1 MVIFKN
7 NLMKLLSE
15 AGEDLETSNDSDMSE
30 DTGEVKEESGTEDSA
45 EDTAEQN
52 NDGEEDTGEEETSEE
67 DSEGDDSFGEDS
79 DSEDG
84 ENSSN
89 DDNVE
94 EESPSQEN
102 PYVTKT
108 YFERLKQIREHHIY
122 LEKIIRDNDKSLDD
136 EVSDDYLNTV
146 NYILDELSNS
156 KEQIRLLIVKGKILS
171 LDSKK
176 LATVYNKIQTKLI
189 NLIDLYEK
197 VLNKNL

>member
-7 NLMKLLSE
+7 NLIKLLSE
-15 AGEDLETSNDSDMSE
+15 AGEDLETSNDSDVSE
-30 DTGEVKEESGTEDSA
+30 DTGEVKEESDTEDSA

-52 NDGEEDTGEEETSEE
+52 NDGEEETGEETSE
-67 DSEGDDSFGEDS
+67 DGTEGDDSFGDDS

-84 ENSSN
+84 ENSN

-102 PYVTKT
+102 PYITKT
-108 YFERLKQIREHHIY
+108 YFERLKRIRDHHIY

-136 EVSDDYLNTV
+136 EVEDDYLSTV

-156 KEQIRLLIVKGKILS
+156 KDQIRLLIVKGKILN

>member
-7 NLMKLLSE
+7 NLIKLLSE
-15 AGEDLETSNDSDMSE
+15 AGEDLETSNDSDVSE
-30 DTGEVKEESGTEDSA
+30 DTGEVKEESDTEDSA

-52 NDGEEDTGEEETSEE
+52 NDGEEETGEETSEDE
-67 DSEGDDSFGEDS
+67 TEGDGSFGDDS

-84 ENSSN
+84 ENSN

-102 PYVTKT
+102 PYITKT
-108 YFERLKQIREHHIY
+108 YFERLKRIRDHHIY

-136 EVSDDYLNTV
+136 EVEDDYLSTV

-156 KEQIRLLIVKGKILS
+156 KDQIRLLIVKGKILN

>member
-7 NLMKLLSE
+7 NLIKLLSE
-15 AGEDLETSNDSDMSE
+15 AGEDLETSNDSDVSE
-30 DTGEVKEESGTEDSA
+30 DTGEVKEESDTEDSA

-52 NDGEEDTGEEETSEE
+52 NDGEEEAGEETSEDE
-67 DSEGDDSFGEDS
+67 TEGDDSFS
-79 DSEDG
+79 DDNDGEDG
-84 ENSSN
+84 ENSN

-102 PYVTKT
+102 PYITKT
-108 YFERLKQIREHHIY
+108 YFDRLKRIRDHHIY
-122 LEKIIRDNDKSLDD
+122 LEKIIRDHDESLD
-136 EVSDDYLNTV
+136 EVEEDYLPTV

-156 KEQIRLLIVKGKILS
+156 KDQIRLLIVKGKILT

>member
-15 AGEDLETSNDSDMSE
+15 AGEDLETSNDSDVSE
-30 DTGEVKEESGTEDSA
+30 DTGEVKEESDTEDSA

-52 NDGEEDTGEEETSEE
+52 NDGEEETEDDT
-67 DSEGDDSFGEDS
+67 EGDDSFS
-79 DSEDG
+79 DDNDIEDG

-102 PYVTKT
+102 PYITKT

-136 EVSDDYLNTV
+136 EVGEDYLNTV
-146 NYILDELSNS
+146 NYILDELNNS
-156 KEQIRLLIVKGKILS
+156 KEQIRLLIVKGKILT

-176 LATVYNKIQTKLI
+176 LAIVYNRIQTKLI

>member
-7 NLMKLLSE
+7 NLIKLLSE
-15 AGEDLETSNDSDMSE
+15 AGEDLETSNDSDVSE
-30 DTGEVKEESGTEDSA
+30 DTGEVKEESDTEDSA

-52 NDGEEDTGEEETSEE
+52 NDGEEETGEETSEDE
-67 DSEGDDSFGEDS
+67 TEGDDSFGDDS

-84 ENSSN
+84 ENSN

-102 PYVTKT
+102 PYITKT
-108 YFERLKQIREHHIY
+108 YFERLKRIRDHHIY

-136 EVSDDYLNTV
+136 EVEDDYLSTV

-156 KEQIRLLIVKGKILS
+156 KDSYS
-171 LDSKK
+171 L
-176 LATVYNKIQTKLI
+176 
-189 NLIDLYEK
+189 
-197 VLNKNL
+197 

>member
-7 NLMKLLSE
+7 NLIKLLSE
-15 AGEDLETSNDSDMSE
+15 AGEDLETSNDSDVSE
-30 DTGEVKEESGTEDSA
+30 DTGEVKEESDTEDSA

-52 NDGEEDTGEEETSEE
+52 NDGEEETGEETSEDE
-67 DSEGDDSFGEDS
+67 TEGDDSFSDDN

-84 ENSSN
+84 ENSN
-89 DDNVE
+89 DDNLE

-102 PYVTKT
+102 PYITKT
-108 YFERLKQIREHHIY
+108 YFERLKRIRDHHIY

-136 EVSDDYLNTV
+136 EVEDDYLSTV

-156 KEQIRLLIVKGKILS
+156 KDQIRLLIVKGKILN

>member
-7 NLMKLLSE
+7 NLIKLLSE
-15 AGEDLETSNDSDMSE
+15 AGEDLETSNDSDVSE
-30 DTGEVKEESGTEDSA
+30 DTGEVKEESDTEDSA

-52 NDGEEDTGEEETSEE
+52 NDGEEETGEETSEDE
-67 DSEGDDSFGEDS
+67 TEGDDSFSDDN

-84 ENSSN
+84 ENSN
-89 DDNVE
+89 DDNLE

-102 PYVTKT
+102 PYITKT
-108 YFERLKQIREHHIY
+108 YFERLKQIRDHHIY

-136 EVSDDYLNTV
+136 EVEDDYLSTV

-156 KEQIRLLIVKGKILS
+156 KDQIRLLIVKGKILN

>member
-15 AGEDLETSNDSDMSE
+15 AGEDLETSNDSDVSE
-30 DTGEVKEESGTEDSA
+30 DTGEVKEESDTEDSA

-52 NDGEEDTGEEETSEE
+52 NDGEEETGEETSE
-67 DSEGDDSFGEDS
+67 DDTEGDDSFGDDS

-84 ENSSN
+84 ENSN

-102 PYVTKT
+102 PYITKT
-108 YFERLKQIREHHIY
+108 YFERLKRIRDHHIY

-136 EVSDDYLNTV
+136 EVEDDYLSTV

-156 KEQIRLLIVKGKILS
+156 KDQIRLLIVKGKILT

-176 LATVYNKIQTKLI
+176 LAKVYNKIQTKLI

>member
-7 NLMKLLSE
+7 NLIKLLSE
-15 AGEDLETSNDSDMSE
+15 AGEDLETSNDSDVSE
-30 DTGEVKEESGTEDSA
+30 DTGEVKEESDTEDSA

-52 NDGEEDTGEEETSEE
+52 NDGEEETGEETSEDE
-67 DSEGDDSFGEDS
+67 TEGDDSFSDDN

-84 ENSSN
+84 ENSN

-102 PYVTKT
+102 PYITKT
-108 YFERLKQIREHHIY
+108 YFERLKRIRDHHIY

-136 EVSDDYLNTV
+136 EVEDDYLSTV
-146 NYILDELSNS
+146 NYILDELNNS
-156 KEQIRLLIVKGKILS
+156 KEQIRLLIVKGKILN

>member
-7 NLMKLLSE
+7 NLIKLLSE
-15 AGEDLETSNDSDMSE
+15 AGEDLETSNDSDVSE
-30 DTGEVKEESGTEDSA
+30 DTGEVKEESDTEDSA

-52 NDGEEDTGEEETSEE
+52 NDGEEETGEETSEGE
-67 DSEGDDSFGEDS
+67 TEGDDSFSDDN

-84 ENSSN
+84 ENSN

-102 PYVTKT
+102 PYITKT
-108 YFERLKQIREHHIY
+108 YFERLKRIRDHHIY

-136 EVSDDYLNTV
+136 EVEDDYLSTV

-156 KEQIRLLIVKGKILS
+156 KDQIRLLIVKGKILN

>member
-7 NLMKLLSE
+7 NLIKLLSE
-15 AGEDLETSNDSDMSE
+15 AGEDLETSNDSDVSE
-30 DTGEVKEESGTEDSA
+30 DTGEVKEESDTEDSA

-52 NDGEEDTGEEETSEE
+52 NDGEEETGEETSEDE
-67 DSEGDDSFGEDS
+67 TEGDDSFSDDN

-84 ENSSN
+84 ENSN
-89 DDNVE
+89 DDNME

-102 PYVTKT
+102 PYITKM
-108 YFERLKQIREHHIY
+108 YFERLKRIRDHHIY

-136 EVSDDYLNTV
+136 EVEDDYLSIV

-156 KEQIRLLIVKGKILS
+156 KDQIRLLIVKGKILN

>member
-7 NLMKLLSE
+7 NLVRLLSE
-15 AGEDLETSNDSDMSE
+15 AGEDLETSNDSDVSE
-30 DTGEVKEESGTEDSA
+30 DTGEVKEEETDTEDSA
-45 EDTAEQN
+45 EDTTEQN
-52 NDGEEDTGEEETSEE
+52 NDGEEEAGEESL
-67 DSEGDDSFGEDS
+67 EGDDSFSDDN

-84 ENSSN
+84 ENSN

-102 PYVTKT
+102 PYITKT
-108 YFERLKQIREHHIY
+108 YFERLKRIRDHHIY
-122 LEKIIRDNDKSLDD
+122 LEKIIRDHDESLD
-136 EVSDDYLNTV
+136 EVEEDYLPTV

-156 KEQIRLLIVKGKILS
+156 KDQIKLLIVKGKILN

>member
-7 NLMKLLSE
+7 NLIKLLSE
-15 AGEDLETSNDSDMSE
+15 AGEDLETSNDSDVSE
-30 DTGEVKEESGTEDSA
+30 DTGEVKEESDTEDSA

-52 NDGEEDTGEEETSEE
+52 NDGEEETGEETSEDE
-67 DSEGDDSFGEDS
+67 TEGDDSFSDDN

-84 ENSSN
+84 ENSN
-89 DDNVE
+89 NDNVE

-102 PYVTKT
+102 PYITKT
-108 YFERLKQIREHHIY
+108 YFERLKRIRDHHIY

-136 EVSDDYLNTV
+136 EVEDDYLSTV

-156 KEQIRLLIVKGKILS
+156 KDQIRLLIVKGKILT

>member
-7 NLMKLLSE
+7 NLIKLLSE
-15 AGEDLETSNDSDMSE
+15 AGEDLETSNDSDVSE
-30 DTGEVKEESGTEDSA
+30 DTGEVKEESDTEDSA

-52 NDGEEDTGEEETSEE
+52 NDGEEETGEETSEDE
-67 DSEGDDSFGEDS
+67 TEGDDSFSDDN

-84 ENSSN
+84 ENSN

-102 PYVTKT
+102 PYITKT
-108 YFERLKQIREHHIY
+108 YFERLKRIRDHHIY

-136 EVSDDYLNTV
+136 EVEDDYLSTV

-156 KEQIRLLIVKGKILS
+156 KDQIRLLIVKGKILN

>member
-7 NLMKLLSE
+7 NLIKLLSE
-15 AGEDLETSNDSDMSE
+15 AGEDLETSNDSDVSE
-30 DTGEVKEESGTEDSA
+30 DTGEVKEESDTEDSA

-52 NDGEEDTGEEETSEE
+52 NDGEEETGEETSEDE
-67 DSEGDDSFGEDS
+67 TEGDDSFGDDS

-84 ENSSN
+84 ENSN

-102 PYVTKT
+102 PYITKT
-108 YFERLKQIREHHIY
+108 YFERLKRIRDHHIY

-136 EVSDDYLNTV
+136 EVEDDYLSTV

-156 KEQIRLLIVKGKILS
+156 KDQIRLLIVRGKILD

>member
-7 NLMKLLSE
+7 NLIKLLSE
-15 AGEDLETSNDSDMSE
+15 AGEDLETSNDSDVSE
-30 DTGEVKEESGTEDSA
+30 DTGEVKEESDTEDSA

-52 NDGEEDTGEEETSEE
+52 NDGEEETEDDT
-67 DSEGDDSFGEDS
+67 EGDDNDI
-79 DSEDG
+79 EDG
-84 ENSSN
+84 ENSN
-89 DDNVE
+89 DDNLE

-102 PYVTKT
+102 PYITKT

-136 EVSDDYLNTV
+136 NVDDEYLPTV
-146 NYILDELSNS
+146 NYILDELNNS
-156 KEQIRLLIVKGKILS
+156 KEQIRLLIVKGKILT

>member
-7 NLMKLLSE
+7 NLIKLLSE
-15 AGEDLETSNDSDMSE
+15 AGEDLETSNDSDVSE
-30 DTGEVKEESGTEDSA
+30 YTGEVKEESDTADSA
-45 EDTAEQN
+45 
-52 NDGEEDTGEEETSEE
+52 
-67 DSEGDDSFGEDS
+67 
-79 DSEDG
+79 
-84 ENSSN
+84 
-89 DDNVE
+89 
-94 EESPSQEN
+94 
-102 PYVTKT
+102 
-108 YFERLKQIREHHIY
+108 FERLKRIRDHHIY

-136 EVSDDYLNTV
+136 EVEDDYLSTV

-156 KEQIRLLIVKGKILS
+156 KDQIRLLIVKGKILN

>member
-7 NLMKLLSE
+7 NLIKLLSE
-15 AGEDLETSNDSDMSE
+15 AGEDLETSNDSDVSE
-30 DTGEVKEESGTEDSA
+30 DTGEVKEESDTEDSA

-52 NDGEEDTGEEETSEE
+52 NDGEEETGEETSEDE
-67 DSEGDDSFGEDS
+67 TEGDDSFSDDN

-84 ENSSN
+84 ENSN
-89 DDNVE
+89 DDNLE

-102 PYVTKT
+102 PYITKT
-108 YFERLKQIREHHIY
+108 YFERLKRIRDHHIY

-136 EVSDDYLNTV
+136 EVEDDYLSTV

-156 KEQIRLLIVKGKILS
+156 KDQIRLLIVKGKILT

>member
-7 NLMKLLSE
+7 NLIKLLSE
-15 AGEDLETSNDSDMSE
+15 AGEDLETSNDSDVSE
-30 DTGEVKEESGTEDSA
+30 DTGEVKEESDTEDSA

-52 NDGEEDTGEEETSEE
+52 NDGEEEAGEETSEDE
-67 DSEGDDSFGEDS
+67 TEGDDSFGDDS

-84 ENSSN
+84 ENSN

-102 PYVTKT
+102 PYITKT
-108 YFERLKQIREHHIY
+108 YFERLKRIRDHHIY

-136 EVSDDYLNTV
+136 EVEDDYLSTV

-156 KEQIRLLIVKGKILS
+156 NDQIRLLIVKGKILT

>member
-7 NLMKLLSE
+7 NLIKLLSE
-15 AGEDLETSNDSDMSE
+15 AGEDLETSNDSDVSE
-30 DTGEVKEESGTEDSA
+30 DTGKVKEESDTKDSA
-45 EDTAEQN
+45 EDTSEQN
-52 NDGEEDTGEEETSEE
+52 NDGEEETGEESSEDET
-67 DSEGDDSFGEDS
+67 EGDDSFSDNN

-84 ENSSN
+84 ENSN
-89 DDNVE
+89 NDNVE

-102 PYVTKT
+102 PYITKT
-108 YFERLKQIREHHIY
+108 YFERLKRIREHHTY

-136 EVSDDYLNTV
+136 EVGEDYLNTV
-146 NYILDELSNS
+146 NYILDELNNS
-156 KEQIRLLIVKGKILS
+156 KEQIRLLIVKGKILT

-176 LATVYNKIQTKLI
+176 LAMVYNRIQTKLI

>member
-7 NLMKLLSE
+7 NLIKLLSE
-15 AGEDLETSNDSDMSE
+15 ASEDLETSNDSDVSE
-30 DTGEVKEESGTEDSA
+30 DTGEVKEESDTEDSA

-52 NDGEEDTGEEETSEE
+52 NDGEEETEDDT
-67 DSEGDDSFGEDS
+67 EGDDSFS
-79 DSEDG
+79 DDNDIEDG
-84 ENSSN
+84 ENSN
-89 DDNVE
+89 DDNLE

-102 PYVTKT
+102 PYITKT

-136 EVSDDYLNTV
+136 NVDDEYLPTV
-146 NYILDELSNS
+146 NYILDELNNS
-156 KEQIRLLIVKGKILS
+156 KEQIRLLIVKGKILT

>member
-7 NLMKLLSE
+7 NLVRLLSE
-15 AGEDLETSNDSDMSE
+15 AGEDLETSNDSDVSE
-30 DTGEVKEESGTEDSA
+30 DTGEVKEEETDTEDSA
-45 EDTAEQN
+45 EDATEQN
-52 NDGEEDTGEEETSEE
+52 NDGEEETGEESL
-67 DSEGDDSFGEDS
+67 EGDDSFSDDN

-84 ENSSN
+84 ENSN

-102 PYVTKT
+102 PYITKT
-108 YFERLKQIREHHIY
+108 YFERLKRIRDHHIY
-122 LEKIIRDNDKSLDD
+122 LEKIIRDHDESLD
-136 EVSDDYLNTV
+136 EVEEDYLPTV

-156 KEQIRLLIVKGKILS
+156 KDQIKLLIVKGKILN

>member
-7 NLMKLLSE
+7 NLIKLLSE
-15 AGEDLETSNDSDMSE
+15 AGEDLETSNDSDVSE
-30 DTGEVKEESGTEDSA
+30 DTGEVKEESDTEDSA

-52 NDGEEDTGEEETSEE
+52 NDGEEETGEETSEDE
-67 DSEGDDSFGEDS
+67 TEGDDSFSDDN

-84 ENSSN
+84 ENSN
-89 DDNVE
+89 DDNLE

-102 PYVTKT
+102 PYITKK
-108 YFERLKQIREHHIY
+108 YFERLKRIRDHHIY

-136 EVSDDYLNTV
+136 EVEDDYLSTV

-156 KEQIRLLIVKGKILS
+156 KDQIRLLIVKGKILN

>member
-7 NLMKLLSE
+7 NLIKLLSE
-15 AGEDLETSNDSDMSE
+15 AGEDLETSNDSDVSE
-30 DTGEVKEESGTEDSA
+30 DTGEVKEESDTEDSA

-52 NDGEEDTGEEETSEE
+52 NDGEEETEDDT
-67 DSEGDDSFGEDS
+67 EGDDSFS
-79 DSEDG
+79 DDNDIEDG
-84 ENSSN
+84 ENSN
-89 DDNVE
+89 DDNLE

-102 PYVTKT
+102 PYITKT

-136 EVSDDYLNTV
+136 NVDDEHLPTV
-146 NYILDELSNS
+146 NYILDELNNS
-156 KEQIRLLIVKGKILS
+156 KEQIRLLIVKGKILT

>member
-7 NLMKLLSE
+7 NLIKLLSE
-15 AGEDLETSNDSDMSE
+15 AGEDLETSNDSDVSE
-30 DTGEVKEESGTEDSA
+30 DTGEVKEESDTEDSA

-52 NDGEEDTGEEETSEE
+52 NDGEEETGEETSEDE
-67 DSEGDDSFGEDS
+67 TEGDDSFGDDS

-84 ENSSN
+84 ENSN

-102 PYVTKT
+102 PYITKT
-108 YFERLKQIREHHIY
+108 YFERLKRIRDHHIY

-136 EVSDDYLNTV
+136 EVEDDYLSTV

-156 KEQIRLLIVKGKILS
+156 KDQIRLLIVKGKILT

>member
-7 NLMKLLSE
+7 NLIKLLSE
-15 AGEDLETSNDSDMSE
+15 AGEDLETSNDSDVSE
-30 DTGEVKEESGTEDSA
+30 DTGEVKEESDTEDSA

-52 NDGEEDTGEEETSEE
+52 NDGEEETGEETSEDE
-67 DSEGDDSFGEDS
+67 TEGDDSFGDDS
-79 DSEDG
+79 DIEDG
-84 ENSSN
+84 ENSN

-102 PYVTKT
+102 PYITKT
-108 YFERLKQIREHHIY
+108 YFERLKRIRDHHIY

-136 EVSDDYLNTV
+136 EVEDDYLSTV

-156 KEQIRLLIVKGKILS
+156 KDQIRLLIVKGKILN

>member
-15 AGEDLETSNDSDMSE
+15 AGEDLETSNDSDVSE
-30 DTGEVKEESGTEDSA
+30 DTGEVKEESDTEDSA

-52 NDGEEDTGEEETSEE
+52 NDGEEEIEGEEPE
-67 DSEGDDSFGEDS
+67 DDTEGDDSFSDDN

-84 ENSSN
+84 ENSN
-89 DDNVE
+89 DDNLE

-102 PYVTKT
+102 PYITKA
-108 YFERLKQIREHHIY
+108 YFDRLKQIREHHIY

-136 EVSDDYLNTV
+136 NVDDEYLPTV
-146 NYILDELSNS
+146 NYILDELNNS
-156 KEQIRLLIVKGKILS
+156 KEQIRLLIVKGRILT

>member
-15 AGEDLETSNDSDMSE
+15 AGEDLETSNDSDVSE
-30 DTGEVKEESGTEDSA
+30 DTGEVKEESDTEDSA

-52 NDGEEDTGEEETSEE
+52 NDGEEETEGETPEDDT
-67 DSEGDDSFGEDS
+67 EGDDSFSDDN

-84 ENSSN
+84 ENSN
-89 DDNVE
+89 DDNLE

-102 PYVTKT
+102 PYITKT

-136 EVSDDYLNTV
+136 NVDDEYLPTV
-146 NYILDELSNS
+146 NYILDELNNS
-156 KEQIRLLIVKGKILS
+156 KEQIRLLIVKGKILT

-176 LATVYNKIQTKLI
+176 LSTVYNKIQTKLI

>member
-7 NLMKLLSE
+7 NLIKLLSE
-15 AGEDLETSNDSDMSE
+15 AGEDLETSNDSDVSE
-30 DTGEVKEESGTEDSA
+30 DTGEVKEESDTEDSA

-52 NDGEEDTGEEETSEE
+52 NDGEEETGEETSEDE
-67 DSEGDDSFGEDS
+67 TEGDDSFGDDS

-84 ENSSN
+84 ENSN
-89 DDNVE
+89 GDNVE

-102 PYVTKT
+102 PYITKT
-108 YFERLKQIREHHIY
+108 YFERLKRIRDHHIY

-136 EVSDDYLNTV
+136 EVEDDYLSTV

-156 KEQIRLLIVKGKILS
+156 KDQIRLLIVKGKILN

>member
-7 NLMKLLSE
+7 NLIKLLSE
-15 AGEDLETSNDSDMSE
+15 AGEDLETSNDSDVSE
-30 DTGEVKEESGTEDSA
+30 DTGEVKEESDTEDSA

-52 NDGEEDTGEEETSEE
+52 NDGEEEAGEETSEDE
-67 DSEGDDSFGEDS
+67 TEGDDSFGDDS

-84 ENSSN
+84 ENSN

-102 PYVTKT
+102 PYITKT
-108 YFERLKQIREHHIY
+108 YFERLKRIRDHHIY

-136 EVSDDYLNTV
+136 EVKDDYLSTV

-156 KEQIRLLIVKGKILS
+156 KDQIRLLIVKGKILT

>member
-7 NLMKLLSE
+7 NLIKLLSE
-15 AGEDLETSNDSDMSE
+15 AGEDLETSNDSDVSE
-30 DTGEVKEESGTEDSA
+30 DTGEVKEESDTEDSA

-52 NDGEEDTGEEETSEE
+52 NDGEEETGEETSEDE
-67 DSEGDDSFGEDS
+67 TEGDDSFSDDN

-84 ENSSN
+84 ENSN
-89 DDNVE
+89 DDNLE

-102 PYVTKT
+102 PYITKT
-108 YFERLKQIREHHIY
+108 YFERLKRIRDHHIY

-136 EVSDDYLNTV
+136 EVEDDYLSIV

-156 KEQIRLLIVKGKILS
+156 KDQIRLLIVKGKILN

>member
-15 AGEDLETSNDSDMSE
+15 AGEDLETSNDSDVSE
-30 DTGEVKEESGTEDSA
+30 DTGKVKEESDTEDSA
-45 EDTAEQN
+45 EDAAEQN
-52 NDGEEDTGEEETSEE
+52 NDGEEETEGETPEDDT
-67 DSEGDDSFGEDS
+67 EGDDSFSDDN

-84 ENSSN
+84 ENSN
-89 DDNVE
+89 DDNLE

-102 PYVTKT
+102 PYITKT

-136 EVSDDYLNTV
+136 NVDDEYLPTV
-146 NYILDELSNS
+146 NYILDELNNS
-156 KEQIRLLIVKGKILS
+156 KEQIRLLIVKGKILT

>member
-7 NLMKLLSE
+7 NLIKLLSE
-15 AGEDLETSNDSDMSE
+15 AGEDLETSNDSDVSE
-30 DTGEVKEESGTEDSA
+30 DTGEVKEESDTEDSA

-52 NDGEEDTGEEETSEE
+52 NDGEEETGEETSEDETE
-67 DSEGDDSFGEDS
+67 DDDSFSDDN

-84 ENSSN
+84 ENSN
-89 DDNVE
+89 EDNME

-102 PYVTKT
+102 PYITKT
-108 YFERLKQIREHHIY
+108 YFERLKRIRDHHIY

-136 EVSDDYLNTV
+136 EVEDDYLSTV
-146 NYILDELSNS
+146 NYILDEISNS
-156 KEQIRLLIVKGKILS
+156 KDQIRLLIVKGKILA

>member
-7 NLMKLLSE
+7 NLIKLLSE
-15 AGEDLETSNDSDMSE
+15 AGEDLETSNDSDVSE
-30 DTGEVKEESGTEDSA
+30 DTGEVKEESDTEDSA

-52 NDGEEDTGEEETSEE
+52 NDGEEETGEETSEGE
-67 DSEGDDSFGEDS
+67 TEGDDSFSDDN

-84 ENSSN
+84 ENSN
-89 DDNVE
+89 DDNME

-102 PYVTKT
+102 PYITKT
-108 YFERLKQIREHHIY
+108 YFERLKRIRDHHIY

-136 EVSDDYLNTV
+136 EVEDDYLSTV

-156 KEQIRLLIVKGKILS
+156 KDQIRLLIVKGKILN

>member
-7 NLMKLLSE
+7 NLVRLLSE
-15 AGEDLETSNDSDMSE
+15 AGEDLETSNDSDVSE
-30 DTGEVKEESGTEDSA
+30 DTGEVKEEEIDTEDSA
-45 EDTAEQN
+45 EDTTEQN
-52 NDGEEDTGEEETSEE
+52 NDGEEEAGEESL
-67 DSEGDDSFGEDS
+67 EGDDSFSDDN

-84 ENSSN
+84 ENSN

-102 PYVTKT
+102 PYITKT
-108 YFERLKQIREHHIY
+108 YFERLKRIRDHHIY
-122 LEKIIRDNDKSLDD
+122 LEKIIRDHDESLD
-136 EVSDDYLNTV
+136 EVEEDYLPTV
-146 NYILDELSNS
+146 NYILDELNNS
-156 KEQIRLLIVKGKILS
+156 KEQIRLLIVKGKILN

>member
-7 NLMKLLSE
+7 NLVRLLSE
-15 AGEDLETSNDSDMSE
+15 AGEDLETSNDSDVSE
-30 DTGEVKEESGTEDSA
+30 DTGEVKEEETDTEDSA
-45 EDTAEQN
+45 EDATEQN
-52 NDGEEDTGEEETSEE
+52 NDGEEETGEESL
-67 DSEGDDSFGEDS
+67 EGDDSFSDDN

-84 ENSSN
+84 ENSN

-94 EESPSQEN
+94 EESPRQEN
-102 PYVTKT
+102 PYITKT
-108 YFERLKQIREHHIY
+108 YFERLKRIRDHHIY
-122 LEKIIRDNDKSLDD
+122 LEKIIRDHDESLD
-136 EVSDDYLNTV
+136 EVEEDYLPTV

-156 KEQIRLLIVKGKILS
+156 KDQIKLLIVKGKILT

>member
-7 NLMKLLSE
+7 NLVRLLSE
-15 AGEDLETSNDSDMSE
+15 AGEDLETSNDSDVSE
-30 DTGEVKEESGTEDSA
+30 DTGEVKEEEIDTEDSA
-45 EDTAEQN
+45 EDTTEQN
-52 NDGEEDTGEEETSEE
+52 NDGEEEAGEESL
-67 DSEGDDSFGEDS
+67 EGDDSFSDDN

-84 ENSSN
+84 ENSN

-102 PYVTKT
+102 PYITKT
-108 YFERLKQIREHHIY
+108 YFERLKRIRDHHIY
-122 LEKIIRDNDKSLDD
+122 LEKIMRDHDESLD
-136 EVSDDYLNTV
+136 EVEEDYLPTF
-146 NYILDELSNS
+146 NYILDELNNS
-156 KEQIRLLIVKGKILS
+156 KEQIRLLIVKGKILN

>member
-7 NLMKLLSE
+7 NLIKLLSE
-15 AGEDLETSNDSDMSE
+15 AGEDLETSNDSDVSE
-30 DTGEVKEESGTEDSA
+30 DTGEVKEESDTEDSA

-52 NDGEEDTGEEETSEE
+52 NDGEEETEDDT
-67 DSEGDDSFGEDS
+67 EGDDSFS
-79 DSEDG
+79 DDNDIEDG
-84 ENSSN
+84 ENSN
-89 DDNVE
+89 DDNLE

-102 PYVTKT
+102 PYITKT

-136 EVSDDYLNTV
+136 NVDDEYLPTV
-146 NYILDELSNS
+146 NYILDELNNS
-156 KEQIRLLIVKGKILS
+156 KEQIRLLIVKGKILT

>member
-7 NLMKLLSE
+7 NLIKLLSE
-15 AGEDLETSNDSDMSE
+15 AGEDLETSNDSDVSE
-30 DTGEVKEESGTEDSA
+30 DTGEVKEESDTEDSA

-52 NDGEEDTGEEETSEE
+52 NDGEEETGEETSEDE
-67 DSEGDDSFGEDS
+67 TEGDDSFSDDN

-84 ENSSN
+84 ENSN

-102 PYVTKT
+102 LYITKT
-108 YFERLKQIREHHIY
+108 YFERLKRIRDHHIY

-136 EVSDDYLNTV
+136 EVEDDYLSTV

-156 KEQIRLLIVKGKILS
+156 KDQIRLLIVKGKILN

>member
-7 NLMKLLSE
+7 NLIKLLSE
-15 AGEDLETSNDSDMSE
+15 AGEDLETSNDSDVSE
-30 DTGEVKEESGTEDSA
+30 DTGEVKEESDTEDSA

-52 NDGEEDTGEEETSEE
+52 NDGEEETEDDT
-67 DSEGDDSFGEDS
+67 EGDDSFS
-79 DSEDG
+79 DDNDIEDG
-84 ENSSN
+84 ENSN
-89 DDNVE
+89 DDNLE

-102 PYVTKT
+102 PYITKT

-136 EVSDDYLNTV
+136 NVDDEYLPTV
-146 NYILDELSNS
+146 NYILDELNNS
-156 KEQIRLLIVKGKILS
+156 KEQVRLLIVKGKILI